1 MQMMMMKKIVLMVL
15 ILVIVVAGA
24 APAAFAKP
32 EEPEETESE
41 LSAAQE
47 EEQPTEE
54 AEPEADEDEC
64 EAKPGSEAK
73 SGAEETEEPT
83 ADPQSADE
91 IKLGCKE
98 EPTDGKQEI
107 VGGHHAGTNEF
118 PFIVALLNRG
128 VAGTELEKQFCGG
141 SLISMSHVLTAA
153 HCVDGMTE
161 SQVDVVVGRTVLSNS
176 DEGELRRVSFIL
188 MHPDYNPK
196 TFENDVAIIRL
207 NKPIIEGA
215 TAVPADESH
224 DRYERLG
231 TLLKVAGW
239 GNTIAQPA
247 DKAPGSAGKKKSD
260 QLQWADVPVVMDSTA
275 NGVYIGDT
283 FQPTLMIAAGQAG
296 KDSCQGDSGGPLFAK
311 NGSEYVVV
319 GIVSHGSGCAQKYYP
334 MIYTEV
340 NAPSIRDFITKNT
353 GV

>member
-1 MQMMMMKKIVLMVL
+1 MMMMKKIVLMVL

-107 VGGHHAGTNEF
+107 VGGHHVGTSEY
-118 PFIVALLNRG
+118 PFIAALLDKRRG
-128 VAGTELEKQFCGG
+128 DSAREQHICGG
-141 SLISMSHVLTAA
+141 TLISINTVLTAA
-153 HCVDGMTE
+153 HCVEGMTE
-161 SQVDVVVGRTVLSNS
+161 ADLQVAVGRTVLSNS

-188 MHPDYNPK
+188 KHPDYNPK

-296 KDSCQGDSGGPLFAK
+296 KSSCTGDSGGPLFAN

-319 GIVSHGSGCAQKYYP
+319 GIASHGLGCAQKDYP
-334 MIYTEV
+334 IIYTEV
-340 NAPSIRDFITKNT
+340 NAPSIRNFITRHS